1 MKLHFFG
8 DTVLDQA
15 YQIDFDCEL
24 FVLNLETP
32 LSCEGMPAR
41 DKINLCQEQSYIL
54 ETFMAKPLAVSL
66 ANNHVM
72 DFGEEAF
79 LKTRAILD
87 EEEIPYFGAGL
98 EGENFNNPSIIEF
111 EGKTIALY
119 GYACASTHPIFGDK
133 RHHGSAKLDLPLMI
147 KDIQYLQSKVDFTI
161 VQPHWGTQEI
171 PFPKFSDR
179 EIAHALIDA
188 GADLII
194 GHHAHVIQSH
204 EIYKEKH
211 IFYGLGNFIFP
222 DLDIPVRYNGEK
234 FTERRIKKQEL
245 EHRRSLVVTVGENLE
260 VDFFTVVLQD
270 NRVIK
275 DDFKIPTW
283 IPDSQKTYQK
293 RLKKEQK
300 KIRIRNFIRN
310 PRVPKISHFKRLLS

>member
-1 MKLHFFG
+1 MKLYFFG
-8 DTVLDQA
+8 DTVLDQV
-15 YQIDFDCEL
+15 YQIDFDMDA

-32 LSCEGMPAR
+32 LSCEGTPAK
-41 DKINLCQEQSYIL
+41 DKVNLCQEGSHIE
-54 ETFMAKPLAVSL
+54 ETFKGKPLAVSL

-79 LKTRAILD
+79 LKTKAILD
-87 EEEIPYFGAGL
+87 EADISYFGAGL

-111 EGKTIALY
+111 EGKIIAFY
-119 GYACASTHPIFGDK
+119 GYACASTHSVFGDK
-133 RHHGSAKLDLPLMI
+133 DQHGSAKLDLSLMV

-179 EIAHALIDA
+179 KIAHALIDA

-204 EIYKEKH
+204 EVYKGKS

-222 DLDIPVRYNGEK
+222 DLDIPTRYDGNS
-234 FTERRIKKQEL
+234 FTDRRIKKQEL
-245 EHRRSLVVTVGENLE
+245 EHRRSMVVSLDRELN
-260 VDFFTVVLQD
+260 VDFFTVELQGT
-270 NRVIK
+270 
-275 DDFKIPTW
+275 KIVKQEFDLPHW
-283 IPDSQKTYQK
+283 LPNSEEEYQ
-293 RLKKEQK
+293 RHLKKEQK
-300 KIRIRNFIRN
+300 KIGIRNFIRH
-310 PRVPKISHFKRLLS
+310 PRIPNFGHLKRLLS